1 VRVNGRVIA
10 DLVEGEAEF
19 CRSDFIAE
27 VGIRTLPN
35 GFDSGR
41 GKPKCAE
48 RISRS
53 GRGKPKCAE
62 RISRGGRGKPK
73 CAERISRS
81 GRGKPIRSGYFVK
94 TRWREESLYIQ
105 WNRRKLERIVE
116 RGAEIEYRHDK
127 FLPLR
132 GGWRSTIEP
141 CECVSVKSFFV
152 SFPLHFFLPGVIYI
166 GAGIPATQR
175 SRSKSIRS
183 KN

>member
-1 VRVNGRVIA
+1 MRVNGRVIA

-35 GFDSGR
+35 GFD
-41 GKPKCAE
+41 
-48 RISRS
+48 S